1 VLLLLLLLLLLFVAT
16 APLPMDLDESEP
28 TPAATGFA
36 AAAAVEP
43 AASLDRARELV
54 RRLNLIYTIYV
65 SEAPRQAHRYGRFVL
80 EVFAEQAGE
89 DGASV
94 AIGELNPASLRRS
107 YAEKAAGLN
116 RLVQEMR
123 VLGVFAD
130 GPAGVAARIG
140 QDAAMLRSR
149 VWHMRLFL
157 GQMFSVAVSLVGCAV
172 RRGEPTAP
180 LQLDEAS
187 AKYPFLNQ
195 GEAMVSR
202 MPPNAMLIYFFLG
215 QAYLHGLR
223 REGAT
228 VYEQRFVGNQPS
240 HAWTPLYSIHD
251 FIHAMATK
259 ETHTDVWH
267 MLHGDGSRVIGVE
280 RYLESCCDAEFPTIR
295 RQRRYQS
302 FRNGVYD
309 VHRDRFLPYR
319 SAELTEDVVACN
331 LHDLEVR
338 PEWFQAEAMA
348 DPCRIPTPQLD
359 RIFAE
364 QGFELGGDVY
374 RWILAWVLGRPQ
386 YDMGTVEKHHRN
398 GVFLLGHAGSGKS
411 TIAKVLQRFYA
422 DKDTGQLNSE
432 CEPKFA
438 LAALSGKY
446 IWFCTEVK
454 KNFQLDMG
462 MLLQMLEGRT
472 RISVQEKFKTARDE
486 EWNIPGLMAGN
497 EIPSK
502 WIDGGAGNSLVRR
515 MLIIEFPN
523 KPQALDPNLE
533 GNILRELAAIMVKAN
548 RMYRLL
554 AARIGD
560 RGDMDAALPAYFR
573 ETLARFQAKTQP
585 FVYMLNNHP
594 DLHRDPAG
602 HMTMLE
608 LKTLYSQWCR
618 VNNSRGG
625 AIDDDEIIRQLR
637 SQGLQVVKG
646 GGAAAGRAGAA
657 GAGAGQAAAAVGQ
670 GYIVVGLAMG
680 YRSAGDDDQ
689 ATAALGSF
697 A

>member
-1 VLLLLLLLLLLFVAT
+1 
-16 APLPMDLDESEP
+16 MDLVEEQ
-28 TPAATGFA
+28 GGA
-36 AAAAVEP
+36 AAGEDAGEE
-43 AASLDRARELV
+43 ASTSPLLHSPEERVKELAERLDM
-54 RRLNLIYTIYV
+54 IYAMYV
-65 SEAPRQAHRYGRFVL
+65 TDAPRHAYRYGRFVL
-80 EVFAEQAGE
+80 DLFAEQAGE
-89 DGASV
+89 NGESV
-94 AIGELNPASLRRS
+94 PPAELNPALLRRS
-107 YAEKAAGLN
+107 YASKAAGLN
-116 RLVQEMR
+116 RLVQELR
-123 VLGVFAD
+123 VLGAFAD
-130 GPAGVAARIG
+130 GPAGICARVG
-140 QDAAMLRSR
+140 LDSAQLRSR
-149 VWHMRLFL
+149 VWHLRLFL
-157 GQMFSVAVSLVGCAV
+157 GQLFSMAVAMLGCAV
-172 RRGEPTAP
+172 RRSEPSAP
-180 LQLDEAS
+180 LQLDDDS

-195 GEAMVSR
+195 GEGSVAR

-223 REGAT
+223 REGSM
-228 VYEQRFVGNQPS
+228 VYEQRFVGSQPS

-251 FIHAMATK
+251 FIHTMATK

-267 MLHGDGSRVIGVE
+267 MLHGDGSRVVTVE
-280 RYLESCCDAEFPTIR
+280 RYLESCTDAEFPTIR

-319 SAELTEDVVACN
+319 TGGLDEDVVACN
-331 LHDLEVR
+331 LHDLEVQ
-338 PEWFQAEAMA
+338 PEWFRPEALA
-348 DPCRIPTPQLD
+348 DPCLIPTPQLD

-364 QGFELGGDVY
+364 QGFHIGGDVY
-374 RWILAWVLGRPQ
+374 QWILAWVLGRPQ

-411 TIAKVLQRFYA
+411 TLAKVLQRFYA

-446 IWFCTEVK
+446 VWFCTEVK

-515 MLIIEFPN
+515 MMIVEFPN
-523 KPQALDPNLE
+523 KPHTLDPNLE

-548 RMYRLL
+548 RLYRML
-554 AARIGD
+554 ADRIGD
-560 RGDMDAALPAYFR
+560 RGDIDAALPNYFR
-573 ETLARFQAKTQP
+573 DTLARFQAKTQP

-594 DLHRDPAG
+594 DLHREPEAHITLLD
-602 HMTMLE
+602 
-608 LKTLYSQWCR
+608 LKGMYTQWCR
-618 VNNSRGG
+618 LNNSRGG
-625 AIDDDEIIRQLR
+625 SIDDDELIRQLR
-637 SQGLQVVKG
+637 SQGLRVEKG
-646 GGAAAGRAGAA
+646 GGAAGAAA
-657 GAGAGQAAAAVGQ
+657 GAGLRGPGTAGQQ
-670 GYIVVGLAMG
+670 GWIVYGLSAG
-680 YRSAGDDDQ
+680 FRSATDDDH
-689 ATAALGSF
+689 TASAMSSF
-697 A
+697 G

>member
-1 VLLLLLLLLLLFVAT
+1 
-16 APLPMDLDESEP
+16 MDLDDGAPSAMNSSFSSTSSSGSMEAS
-28 TPAATGFA
+28 A
-36 AAAAVEP
+36 AAAGPAYASGGGVHAV
-43 AASLDRARELV
+43 ASLERVRELL
-54 RRLNLIYTIYV
+54 RRLNMVYQVYV
-65 SEAPRQAHRYGRFVL
+65 TDAPRQADRYGRFVL

-89 DGASV
+89 NGETV
-94 AIGELNPASLRRS
+94 PVGELNPAALRRS
-107 YAEKAAGLN
+107 YADKAAGLN
-116 RLVQEMR
+116 RLVQELR
-123 VLGVFAD
+123 VLGVFVD
-130 GPAGVAARIG
+130 GPGSVAARLG
-140 QDAAMLRSR
+140 YDVEVLRSR

-157 GQMFSVAVSLVGCAV
+157 GQMYSAAVALVGCAT
-172 RRGEPTAP
+172 RRSEPSAP
-180 LQLDEAS
+180 LQLDDAS

-195 GEAMVSR
+195 GEAMVTR

-223 REGAT
+223 REGNV
-228 VYEQRFVGNQPS
+228 VYEQRFIGNQPS
-240 HAWTPLYSIHD
+240 HAWTPLYTIHD

-267 MLHGDGSRVIGVE
+267 MLHGEGSRVVSVE

-319 SAELTEDVVACN
+319 EESLTEDVVACN

-338 PEWFQAEAMA
+338 PEWFEADALA

-374 RWILAWVLGRPQ
+374 QWILAWVLGRPQ

-523 KPQALDPNLE
+523 KPHTLDPNLE
-533 GNILRELAAIMVKAN
+533 SNILRELAAIMIKAN
-548 RMYRLL
+548 RLYRMLSD
-554 AARIGD
+554 RIGD
-560 RGDMDAALPAYFR
+560 RGDIDAALPSYFR

-625 AIDDDEIIRQLR
+625 AIDDDEIIRQLK

-646 GGAAAGRAGAA
+646 GGAAARAGAA
-657 GAGAGQAAAAVGQ
+657 GAGSGSAGQQ
-670 GYIVVGLAMG
+670 GYIVIGLAMG

-689 ATAALGSF
+689 ATAALSSF
-697 A
+697 G